1 MGDKVGRQVVVPYA
15 PRDLVS
21 QTNITITASTGET
34 TLIAATSS
42 VFHDILSFNFVNSS
56 ATATRVDIRDDT
68 AGTVRAFFYVPAGD
82 MRGQTYTIPFAQT
95 ATNKNWTATCITSLS
110 SLYITVQYVS
120 NI

>member
-1 MGDKVGRQVVVPYA
+1 
-15 PRDLVS
+15 
-21 QTNITITASTGET
+21 
-34 TLIAATSS
+34 
-42 VFHDILSFNFVNSS
+42 
-56 ATATRVDIRDDT
+56 
-68 AGTVRAFFYVPAGD
+68 